1 MENEEMLKLPS
12 GAFLKL
18 VEQRQSIRKFSE
30 QPVEREKIVA
40 CIEAARLAPSAENVQ
55 PWRFVVLDEPQ
66 AIRRFGEA
74 AFSGVYRFSR
84 WVMDSPV
91 IIAIF
96 ANLDWIANRI
106 GKQIQG
112 TSYYLIDIGI
122 AGEHIVLQAEE
133 QGLGSCWIGW
143 FDSKKGA
150 KILEAPRNWKL
161 TALLAVGYPARPIPS
176 GKAKKA
182 LDDILFFNKFAG

>member
-1 MENEEMLKLPS
+1 MEVSEAIQKR
-12 GAFLKL
+12 
-18 VEQRQSIRKFSE
+18 VTIRKWKSI
-30 QPVEREKIVA
+30 PVEREKIIRVL
-40 CIEAARLAPSAENVQ
+40 ESGRRAPSWGNVQ

-122 AGEHIVLQAEE
+122 AGEHVVLQAEE

-161 TALLAVGYPARPIPS
+161 TALLAIGYPAKPIPS